1 MEPKFDRYIETRE
14 LTYQDALLLVGSV
27 RDETGRP
34 LSVWE
39 ILADHNTRRITAA
52 RDIDTGEMK
61 TEVQAKTHDGKPLPY
76 FVVRVER

>member
-1 MEPKFDRYIETRE
+1 MTPKYPRHIETRE
-14 LTYQDALLLVGSV
+14 LTYQDALILVGSV
-27 RDETGRP
+27 FGEDGRP

-39 ILADHNTRRITAA
+39 ILADKNTRRVTAA

-61 TEVQAKTHDGKPLPY
+61 TEVQAKTHDGKPLPF